1 MVQEWFDRGVWE
13 QYWPNLGVT
22 AENGC
27 FYRWG
32 KSHWESLVQEV
43 DLTWM
48 AKAHKVMRTY
58 TDRVHGT
65 YIQEKSCSIVW
76 HYADCDQDW
85 GAMQARELTDHLEDL
100 LENHEVDVIAGQCRV
115 EVRPKSIN
123 KVPVRFNMYVVMY
136 VYTHVY
142 VFMKSISKVPTYVRF
157 LSLPS
162 SVLITVPHANFP
174 CIFLFCVLIMHTSA
188 AHVRSRMLATYIT
201 CAHKPI

>member
-1 MVQEWFDRGVWE
+1 MVQEWFAKENWDEFWA
-13 QYWPNLGVT
+13 NLGVT

-32 KSHWESLVQEV
+32 KPNWESLVN
-43 DLTWM
+43 DLDLSWM
-48 AKAHKVMRTY
+48 EKAHKVLRTY

-100 LENHEVDVIAGQCRV
+100 LENHEVDVIPGQCRV

-123 KVPVRFNMYVVMY
+123 KGVAVELLLRTIEQKKPLDFVLCVGDDRSDEVIITTK
-136 VYTHVY
+136 THGP
-142 VFMKSISKVPTYVRF
+142 FADIEIPR
-157 LSLPS
+157 P
-162 SVLITVPHANFP
+162 
-174 CIFLFCVLIMHTSA
+174 
-188 AHVRSRMLATYIT
+188 
-201 CAHKPI
+201 